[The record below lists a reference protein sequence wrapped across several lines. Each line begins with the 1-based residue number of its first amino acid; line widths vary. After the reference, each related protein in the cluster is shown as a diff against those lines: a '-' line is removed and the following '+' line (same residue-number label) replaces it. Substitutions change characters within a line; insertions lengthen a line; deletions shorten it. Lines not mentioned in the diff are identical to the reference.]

1 MHNLKKPLYSVYP
14 RMYCSGTIYVND
26 VPVIDWY
33 GDETKEGGFGG
44 DTMINQALLQ
54 SGKYKVTG
62 KMYPRLGKN
71 VLDEDDMMSIDFF
84 CAELD
89 NWKASRSVFHP
100 KLESPWDGL
109 SDNIKYLHFEI
120 AGEIEVELP
129 FVLDGWQNSVD
140 LKDIK
145 KEDLFN
151 DVLKYYKQIRTVLQS
166 HDAGK
171 YLEMSQDKMK
181 LQEQALYYTEER
193 KKRFL
198 ESAGQL
204 FSQNLEVEELHEA
217 DLQLEV
223 MGYGKLVRLMR
234 KDGSQPL
241 QFKSPDIEK
250 QSNIELEVKLHM
262 RTKEKG
268 FSII

>member
-1 MHNLKKPLYSVYP
+1 MHNFKKPLYSVYP

-54 SGKYKVTG
+54 SGKYQVVG

-71 VLDEDDMMSIDFF
+71 VLDEDDTLSVDFF
-84 CAELD
+84 CADFD
-89 NWKASRSVFHP
+89 NWKASRAEFRP
-100 KLESPWDGL
+100 KMESPWDGL
-109 SDNIKYLHFEI
+109 TENVQHPTFNV

-129 FVLDGWQNSVD
+129 FVLDGWQHSVD
-140 LKDIK
+140 FKDMK
-145 KEDLFN
+145 KEDLFS
-151 DVLKYYKQIRTVLQS
+151 DVFRYYKQIRAVLVE
-166 HDAGK
+166 HNVGK
-171 YLEMSQDKMK
+171 YLEMSHDKMQ
-181 LQEQALYYTEER
+181 LQEQALYYTEDR

-198 ESAGQL
+198 DSAGQL
-204 FSQNLEVEELHEA
+204 FGQNLAVEELNEA
-217 DLQLEV
+217 DLHLEI

-241 QFKSPDIEK
+241 QFKSPDLEK
-250 QSNIELEVKLHM
+250 QGNIEMEVKLHM